1 VAKSPSEQVRDL
13 ALEVRA
19 IAERERAVREYL
31 ADLKAR
37 DEKRERDIADLRKE
51 NAELRRE
58 VSDARQEAAVL
69 KQQVAELTKQ
79 KDTGDAR
86 RWGVIVMFLS
96 GLLSLATA
104 LVVALVRK

>member
-1 VAKSPSEQVRDL
+1 M
-13 ALEVRA
+13 
-19 IAERERAVREYL
+19 
-31 ADLKAR
+31 
-37 DEKRERDIADLRKE
+37 
-51 NAELRRE
+51 
-58 VSDARQEAAVL
+58 SDARQETALL

-86 RWGVIVMFLS
+86 RWGVIVVFLS